1 MAREISQAVT
11 FDATPA
17 VVYRALVDPKHHAA
31 MTGSRATNDGKV
43 GGTFSAYDGYIV
55 GFNVELSKGNRIVQ
69 AWRANDWKEGAWSI
83 ACFELSSASWSC
95 ASASAIVASTCNS
108 RPSSQG
114 ARLPP
119 AKATVTPRRRRPT
132 PGRPRA
138 AVCRQRPGSS
148 AVSACS
154 AWPASPTSPSTA
166 AGRKTT

>member
-17 VVYRALVDPKHHAA
+17 VVYRALVDPRHHAA

-83 ACFELSSASWSC
+83 ACFELRAAGTGRTLLTFTQHGVPDANHESIRQGWKDFYWTPLSAWLGK
-95 ASASAIVASTCNS
+95 
-108 RPSSQG
+108 RKKK
-114 ARLPP
+114 P
-119 AKATVTPRRRRPT
+119 AKQGKAKARP
-132 PGRPRA
+132 
-138 AVCRQRPGSS
+138 
-148 AVSACS
+148 
-154 AWPASPTSPSTA
+154 
-166 AGRKTT
+166 KKK